1 MVNQQNRPG
10 ESGEQ
15 KIRLDTGEVITR
27 DELVRRIGL
36 RVWELW
42 QEDLRL
48 SRQRSGA
55 LRPKK

>member
-1 MVNQQNRPG
+1 MVNQENKSRSP
-10 ESGEQ
+10 EQ
-15 KIRLDTGEVITR
+15 TIRLNTGEYVTPE
-27 DELVRRIGL
+27 ELARRVSE

-55 LRPKK
+55 LRPGK

>member
-1 MVNQQNRPG
+1 MVNQQNRPS

-27 DELVRRIGL
+27 DELVRRVGL

>member
-1 MVNQQNRPG
+1 MVNRNQPPG
-10 ESGEQ
+10 EAGER
-15 KIRLDTGEVITR
+15 KIRLSSGEVITR
-27 DELVRRIGL
+27 DELVRRVGL

-48 SRQRSGA
+48 SRQRNGA

>member
-1 MVNQQNRPG
+1 MVNQQSKSG

-27 DELVRRIGL
+27 DELVRRVGL